1 MDVSLASLRDLL
13 PILDTIERSPRPS
26 IEGSLTLAQVL
37 AHCAQSIECS
47 MDGYPRHRA
56 ALFRA
61 TLGRVA
67 LAKFL
72 RAGRMSHDLEA
83 GIPGVSAPDASLALP
98 EAIAR
103 LRAAVER
110 FSAHRGAF
118 AVHFAYGTVT
128 GEEYDRVHA
137 MHVANHLSRVT
148 V

>member
-1 MDVSLASLRDLL
+1 MDVTLASLRDLL
-13 PILDTIERSPRPS
+13 PVLDTIERSPRPS
-26 IEGSLTLAQVL
+26 IEGARTLPQVL

-47 MDGYPRHRA
+47 LEGYPRHRA

-83 GIPGVSAPDASLALP
+83 GIPGVPDPDASLALP
-98 EAIAR
+98 EAIGR
-103 LRAAVER
+103 LRAAIAR
-110 FSAHRGAF
+110 FSAHQGAF
-118 AVHFAYGTVT
+118 APHFAYGPVT
-128 GEEYDRVHA
+128 REQYDRVHA